1 MKCPGCGNKIFRE
14 SRQCPLYEGESVCI
28 TCCQNCEFYSLNIY
42 IACGFRIQQR
52 SSELKD
58 KRLAKRKELVMFKK
72 ELTKYQDTPKLA
84 DFLKNK
90 IENLEIELNR
100 Q

>member
-1 MKCPGCGNKIFRE
+1 MKCPGCGNKHFRE
-14 SRQCPLYEGESVCI
+14 SRQCPLYEGEPVCI

-42 IACGFRIQQR
+42 FACGFSIQQR

-58 KRLAKRKELVMFKK
+58 KRLAKRKELVIFKK
-72 ELTKYQDTPKLA
+72 ELTKYQGTPKLA

>member
-42 IACGFRIQQR
+42 IACGFYIQR
-52 SSELKD
+52 KGNLKD
-58 KRLAKRKELVMFKK
+58 KRLAKRKELLTFKK
-72 ELTKYQDTPKLA
+72 ELTKYQDTPQLA
-84 DFLKNK
+84 DYLKNK
-90 IENLEIELNR
+90 IENLEVELNR
-100 Q
+100 

>member
-1 MKCPGCGNKIFRE
+1 MKCPGCGNKHFRE
-14 SRQCPLYEGESVCI
+14 SRQCPLYKGEAVCI

-58 KRLAKRKELVMFKK
+58 KRLAKRKELVIFKK
-72 ELTKYQDTPKLA
+72 ELTKYKNSPQLA
-84 DFLKNK
+84 EFLKNK
-90 IENLEIELNR
+90 IENLEVELNR

>member
-1 MKCPGCGNKIFRE
+1 MKCPGCGNKHFRE

-58 KRLAKRKELVMFKK
+58 KRLAKRKELVIFKK

-90 IENLEIELNR
+90 IENLEVELNR

>member
-1 MKCPGCGNKIFRE
+1 MKCPGCGNKHFRE

-28 TCCQNCEFYSLNIY
+28 ICCENCEFYSLKGFFS
-42 IACGFRIQQR
+42 CGFPIQHGR
-52 SSELKD
+52 NDLKD
-58 KRLAKRKELVMFKK
+58 KRLAKRKELVIFKK

-90 IENLEIELNR
+90 IENL
-100 Q
+100 